1 MFSTRHED
9 LLAQTTGIE
18 SLESVL
24 DVMTSRISSLKD
36 LITRISSRISEP
48 FHKLESRTVQL
59 SRLQD
64 ATDLL
69 RRLIRLFYL
78 TKRLRTQMAAGTKEI
93 TKSAQTLNELNF
105 LEHDGEDLGGIEII
119 KEDLIFIEKARKD
132 LDKEAAR
139 LLEKGMGNE
148 NPSQVATALQVFY
161 NLGCL
166 TDAVQRVFE
175 DCTINAEKSI
185 QERLI

>member
-1 MFSTRHED
+1 M
-9 LLAQTTGIE
+9 AQTTGIE

-78 TKRLRTQMAAGTKEI
+78 TKRLRSQIAAGTKEI
-93 TKSAQTLNELNF
+93 TKSAQRQLLAGSSLLSKTSLRPVAKVL
-105 LEHDGEDLGGIEII
+105 
-119 KEDLIFIEKARKD
+119 
-132 LDKEAAR
+132 R
-139 LLEKGMGNE
+139 LLKRNILE
-148 NPSQVATALQVFY
+148 
-161 NLGCL
+161 
-166 TDAVQRVFE
+166 
-175 DCTINAEKSI
+175 
-185 QERLI
+185 

>member
-1 MFSTRHED
+1 MLLGLGVTIFFDIFILDTFDCGFNLNFSTRHED

-48 FHKLESRTVQL
+48 FHKLESRTIQL
-59 SRLQD
+59 SRLQG

-78 TKRLRTQMAAGTKEI
+78 TK
-93 TKSAQTLNELNF
+93 
-105 LEHDGEDLGGIEII
+105 LGSE
-119 KEDLIFIEKARKD
+119 
-132 LDKEAAR
+132 
-139 LLEKGMGNE
+139 
-148 NPSQVATALQVFY
+148 P
-161 NLGCL
+161 
-166 TDAVQRVFE
+166 
-175 DCTINAEKSI
+175 
-185 QERLI
+185 